1 MTGGAE
7 GDEQSFPRHSG
18 PPVMDV
24 EPLGW
29 AATDPAAMVV
39 AGEDARPQAGKVAP
53 VPPLPRV
60 AGETKA
66 GCELPAAAAGAAEEG
81 ALAWDY
87 IRRMED
93 GGGRHGGFQVLA
105 G

>member
-39 AGEDARPQAGKVAP
+39 AGEDARPQAGKAAP
-53 VPPLPRV
+53 VPPLPGV

-66 GCELPAAAAGAAEEG
+66 GFEPSASAAGAAKKG

-87 IRRMED
+87 I
-93 GGGRHGGFQVLA
+93 
-105 G
+105 